1 MKSNIKAPTVTAIL
15 HIHVLL
21 ITIKGIVALNKNTKT
36 CTPKVI
42 KVRFINFSNHI
53 CLRLAIQ
60 ILSIYFVPA
69 FICHIMFLINQYIA
83 KILHEKVVYA
93 YIIAKIRKTTLCSS

>member
-21 ITIKGIVALNKNTKT
+21 ITIKGTVALNKNTRI
-36 CTPKVI
+36 CPPNVR
-42 KVRFINFSNHI
+42 KVRFMNFSNFI

-60 ILSIYFVPA
+60 TLSMYF
-69 FICHIMFLINQYIA
+69 F
-83 KILHEKVVYA
+83 
-93 YIIAKIRKTTLCSS
+93 